1 MLSVSNTK
9 TEPETPTVT
18 LMYSGADDGLEWETR
33 LFRRFQDE
41 FYLTRRELRS
51 QDTRRLQPGEFR
63 IEPAEYFDVV
73 NSLRQLSVPVVPRED
88 SLRLGPF
95 TKLSICTEASDVTFR
110 WARIRA
116 IGNRWQLSWRSLPER
131 RRPEEAS
138 APIRTPNGAPVR
150 ERMRRAP
157 YHSSPAT

>member
-1 MLSVSNTK
+1 MLSVSNAK

-116 IGNRWQLSWRSLPER
+116 IGNRWQLSWKKSCAFGGSTLMNTTEQHEPALQPP
-131 RRPEEAS
+131 RPTS
-138 APIRTPNGAPVR
+138 APV
-150 ERMRRAP
+150 
-157 YHSSPAT
+157 SLS